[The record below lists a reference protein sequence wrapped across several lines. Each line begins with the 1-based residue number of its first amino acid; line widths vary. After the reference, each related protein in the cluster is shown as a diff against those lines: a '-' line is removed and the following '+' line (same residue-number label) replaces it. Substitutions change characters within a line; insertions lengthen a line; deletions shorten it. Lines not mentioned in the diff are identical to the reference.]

1 MVITHR
7 DVGRLI
13 ILSGK
18 TRHGKN
24 RINEH
29 GERWKI
35 REISTFL
42 GRPAVHV
49 ESKDETFVIRTRDAA
64 KTKEWTTKMLC
75 TDSPSLLVVIR
86 PPNSFTDFVKDM

>member
-1 MVITHR
+1 MAITHR
-7 DVGRLI
+7 DIGRWV

-42 GRPAVHV
+42 GRPAIHV
-49 ESKDETFVIRTRDAA
+49 ESMNNTFSVRVRDAA
-64 KTKEWTTKMLC
+64 KTKEWTTKKLK
-75 TDSPSLLVVIR
+75 DSRWVHLRDDDNFVIEELV
-86 PPNSFTDFVKDM
+86 

>member
-1 MVITHR
+1 MAITHR
-7 DVGRLI
+7 DVGRWI

-49 ESKDETFVIRTRDAA
+49 ESMNDTFSVRVRDAA
-64 KTKEWTTKMLC
+64 KTDEWTTKMMK
-75 TDSPSLLVVIR
+75 DSRWVHLRDDDNFVIEELV
-86 PPNSFTDFVKDM
+86 

>member
-1 MVITHR
+1 MAITHR
-7 DVGRLI
+7 DVGRWI
-13 ILSGK
+13 ILTGK

-35 REISTFL
+35 RVFSTFL

-49 ESKDETFVIRTRDAA
+49 ESKDETFAIRTRDAA
-64 KTKEWTTKMLC
+64 KTKEWTTKMLK
-75 TDSPSLLVVIR
+75 DSRWVHLRDDKNFVIEELV
-86 PPNSFTDFVKDM
+86 

>member
-1 MVITHR
+1 MAITHR
-7 DVGRLI
+7 DVGRWI

-42 GRPAVHV
+42 GRPAIHV
-49 ESKDETFVIRTRDAA
+49 ESMNDTFSVRVRDAA
-64 KTKEWTTKMLC
+64 KTKEWTTKKLK
-75 TDSPSLLVVIR
+75 DSRWVHLRDDDNFVIEELV
-86 PPNSFTDFVKDM
+86 